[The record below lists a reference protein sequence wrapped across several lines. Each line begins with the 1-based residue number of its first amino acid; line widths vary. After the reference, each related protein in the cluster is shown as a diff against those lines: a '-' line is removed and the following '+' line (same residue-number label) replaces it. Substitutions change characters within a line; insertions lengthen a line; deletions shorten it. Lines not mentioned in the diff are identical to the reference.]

1 MGAQIFVLPSTPVL
15 NGNLYGSYHI
25 VYVKY
30 EIVVLFLFIS
40 FFKGYLNLKKKKK
53 KEFVW
58 IGSEGTYFSGRVH
71 MNCGYH

>member
-40 FFKGYLNLKKKKK
+40 FFKGYLNLKKKRICVDRFRGHIFQWKGPHELWLSLK
-53 KEFVW
+53 
-58 IGSEGTYFSGRVH
+58 
-71 MNCGYH
+71 

>member
-40 FFKGYLNLKKKKK
+40 FFKGYLNLKKIK
-53 KEFVW
+53 
-58 IGSEGTYFSGRVH
+58 
-71 MNCGYH
+71 